1 MSQNQLLTSLVTK
14 AVTCM
19 LAACLV
25 TPELQ
30 PHQSGNW
37 HWRQWQFLKNI
48 KTSRITQPT
57 TSFSLLPWYTCPL
70 FQRQMHKILAFSWPG
85 FPKTSQRLPKLS
97 DGFPKTSEHCQK
109 CPKMSWQ
116 RQRFSLFIMRLRTIC
131 VDLWVRCE
139 KLSLM
144 LEINAFSPQAWDSH
158 IMRECEQVQH
168 GLRSQILT
176 LRHKTNTVSLNLAF
190 PKIIE
195 ETETLMFEK
204 VCIQKQH
211 TFKAFLYG
219 HLFIIIM

>member
-97 DGFPKTSEHCQK
+97 DGFPKTSEHCQN

-116 RQRFSLFIMRLRTIC
+116 RQRFFAIYHAVKNNLCGFVSQ
-131 VDLWVRCE
+131 VW
-139 KLSLM
+139 
-144 LEINAFSPQAWDSH
+144 EIVLDAWDQ
-158 IMRECEQVQH
+158 CV
-168 GLRSQILT
+168 
-176 LRHKTNTVSLNLAF
+176 
-190 PKIIE
+190 
-195 ETETLMFEK
+195 
-204 VCIQKQH
+204 
-211 TFKAFLYG
+211 
-219 HLFIIIM
+219 